1 MALYEVKKIRNIAL
15 CGHGSVG
22 KTTLLDR
29 LLNFT
34 GAVNRPASVD
44 DGTSICD
51 FDEEEK
57 SHRYTIEAKVTF
69 FDYDG
74 LHYHVID
81 TPGYRDF
88 IGQVI
93 GAFRAVDLAAIVIN
107 AQSGVEVNTRRVFQ
121 EAEKAGI
128 PRLIIINKLDAENID
143 FENLLAGIRETFGD
157 RCVPLNVPIGLGAD
171 FRGVATTLKA
181 ESSVPGAVIDPSS
194 ISQSLMESIVVADEE
209 VLSRYFE
216 GQMPTDE
223 EISQLLGRAMIDGS
237 VIPIVCVSAKTGV
250 GLPELLKVFDL
261 CGISPDRIVRRAQ
274 KPDSGEWVELTADP
288 SGPLVAQVFKTRVDP
303 FVQKISFLR
312 AYSGTVRTNATVSVV
327 GERKGLK
334 LAQLFHVQASE
345 MIPIEEAGPGAIVA
359 VTKVEELKTGMSI
372 GDLVMPPIEFPTPMT
387 GLAITPKSR
396 GDEQRLSGALAKIC
410 QEDPTCRLDRDP
422 QTKELVITGMSELHL
437 QVIRERLKRRDKVEV
452 DVKEPKIP
460 YRETIQAPA
469 EGMYRHKKQTGGR
482 GQFGEVHIRM
492 FPFPRGTKVEE
503 FATKERFPEMKEVHY
518 HEESNFLWID
528 SIVGGTIPS
537 NFMPAVEK
545 GFLERISRG
554 VIAGYPVQDVCVEV
568 FFGKHHPVDS
578 SEQAFKTAASMVF
591 RNVFQQAKPA
601 LLEPIVKIEVTVPAD
616 KVGDINS
623 DLSGRR
629 GRVLGMTSAGGG
641 FQTIVAEV
649 PLAEVITYARA
660 LSSITGGQG
669 SYTLEFS
676 HYDIVPGNI
685 QKEII
690 EKAKLEEEE
699 EE

>member
-629 GRVLGMTSAGGG
+629 GRVLGTMS
-641 FQTIVAEV
+641 
-649 PLAEVITYARA
+649 
-660 LSSITGGQG
+660 
-669 SYTLEFS
+669 
-676 HYDIVPGNI
+676 
-685 QKEII
+685 
-690 EKAKLEEEE
+690 
-699 EE
+699 